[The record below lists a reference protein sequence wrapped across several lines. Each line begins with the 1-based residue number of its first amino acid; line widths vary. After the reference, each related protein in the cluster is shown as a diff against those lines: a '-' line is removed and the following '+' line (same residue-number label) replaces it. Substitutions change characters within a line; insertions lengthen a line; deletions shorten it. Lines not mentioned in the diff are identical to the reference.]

1 MVLSCINIYRYPGT
15 RWIPSYSLRLV
26 IGMNRAELRRQKK
39 KNSKTPTYNVTKE
52 QLESMV
58 QQELNTAMERK
69 KDAIVEEVTNQSVAL
84 MILLPMK
91 VLIEDYWP
99 KTYKQKLPGF
109 IDKTMQYYSD
119 WQDNKLDIEELKDFL
134 WNEVGVK
141 LESCKV
147 ED

>member
-1 MVLSCINIYRYPGT
+1 
-15 RWIPSYSLRLV
+15 
-26 IGMNRAELRRQKK
+26 
-39 KNSKTPTYNVTKE
+39 
-52 QLESMV
+52 MV

-69 KDAIVEEVTNQSVAL
+69 KNDIVDEVTNQSVAL

-134 WNEVGVK
+134 WNEVGIKV
-141 LESCKV
+141 ESCKV